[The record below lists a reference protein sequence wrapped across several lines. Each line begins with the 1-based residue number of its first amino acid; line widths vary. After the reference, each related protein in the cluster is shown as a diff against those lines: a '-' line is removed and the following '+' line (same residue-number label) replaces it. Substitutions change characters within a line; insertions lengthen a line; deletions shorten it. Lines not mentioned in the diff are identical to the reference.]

1 MAVFAFIV
9 YGIYVRQLEVQQEF
23 NRFLCHAVTTTC
35 RHIMQEGVSPV
46 VRLVHV
52 SSGFEKLFEDFR
64 GVVRTG

>member
-1 MAVFAFIV
+1 
-9 YGIYVRQLEVQQEF
+9 
-23 NRFLCHAVTTTC
+23 
-35 RHIMQEGVSPV
+35 MQEGVSPV